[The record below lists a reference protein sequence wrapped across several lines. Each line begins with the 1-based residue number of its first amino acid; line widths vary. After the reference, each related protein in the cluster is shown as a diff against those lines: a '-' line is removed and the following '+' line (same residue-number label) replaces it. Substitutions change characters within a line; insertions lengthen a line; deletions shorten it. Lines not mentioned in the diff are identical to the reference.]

1 MGNSDTTYS
10 AGTSLTVPDIATL
23 GQVFT
28 PDWVVEA
35 MLDLRQHRGRILE
48 PSAGG
53 GAFMRRLGRSAVG
66 IEIDERIKCPQRSLE
81 EAEVSVS

>member
-10 AGTSLTVPDIATL
+10 AGTNVTVPDIATL

-35 MLDLRQHRGRILE
+35 ML
-48 PSAGG
+48 
-53 GAFMRRLGRSAVG
+53 
-66 IEIDERIKCPQRSLE
+66 EIDERIKCPQRSLE
-81 EAEVSVS
+81 EAAVRVS

>member
-10 AGTSLTVPDIATL
+10 ADTRATVPDIATL

-35 MLDLRQHRGRILE
+35 ML
-48 PSAGG
+48 
-53 GAFMRRLGRSAVG
+53 
-66 IEIDERIKCPQRSLE
+66 EIDERIKCPQRSLE
-81 EAEVSVS
+81 EAAVSVS